1 MAFFAGVAHRQVLR
15 IWPRLVLQKLRVRG
29 DGSMP
34 DRRNL
39 QQCTLTSRRHGGC
52 NDGGMTSPTD
62 FADPQTYAIIGAAM
76 EVHRTLG
83 CGFLESVYRRALVV
97 EFLCREIGFA
107 SEVAVTVSYKGETLP
122 GAFRADFICDGSILV
137 EVKALS
143 AIGNAEIAQ
152 TLNYLKAA
160 NLHRALLLN
169 FGAPRFQHRRI
180 VRELPAA
187 HDPVP
192 GTVRTP
198 AILRV
203 GPLIDA
209 GAAERPDEPPGI
221 PADGDDRGGSAD
233 TGRQ

>member
-1 MAFFAGVAHRQVLR
+1 
-15 IWPRLVLQKLRVRG
+15 
-29 DGSMP
+29 
-34 DRRNL
+34 
-39 QQCTLTSRRHGGC
+39 
-52 NDGGMTSPTD
+52 MTNQTD

-76 EVHRTLG
+76 EVHRRLG
-83 CGFLESVYRRALVV
+83 CGFLESVYRRALV
-97 EFLCREIGFA
+97 EFLYRQIAFA
-107 SEVAVTVSYKGETLP
+107 SEVAVSVSYKGETLT
-122 GAFRADFICDGSILV
+122 GAFRADFICDDSILV

-143 AIGNAEIAQ
+143 SLGNPEIAQ

-187 HDPVP
+187 HDPVS
-192 GTVRTP
+192 GTVRAP

-203 GPLIDA
+203 GPLID
-209 GAAERPDEPPGI
+209 GGAERPEEPPRV
-221 PADGDDRGGSAD
+221 PADGDDRCGFAD

>member
-1 MAFFAGVAHRQVLR
+1 MTDANER
-15 IWPRLVLQKLRVRG
+15 
-29 DGSMP
+29 
-34 DRRNL
+34 
-39 QQCTLTSRRHGGC
+39 
-52 NDGGMTSPTD
+52 GMTNPTD

-97 EFLCREIGFA
+97 EFLSRDITFA

-122 GAFRADFICDGSILV
+122 GAFRADFICDDSILV

-143 AIGNAEIAQ
+143 AIGNPEIAQ

-187 HDPVP
+187 HDPVS
-192 GTVRTP
+192 GTVRAP
-198 AILRV
+198 AMLRV
-203 GPLIDA
+203 GPLID
-209 GAAERPDEPPGI
+209 GGGAERPDEPSRV
-221 PADGDDRGGSAD
+221 PADGDDRRGFAD
-233 TGRQ
+233 AGRQ

>member
-1 MAFFAGVAHRQVLR
+1 LQILR
-15 IWPRLVLQKLRVRG
+15 ARGFGLPPILQNPRKCAPEPVG
-29 DGSMP
+29 IADA
-34 DRRNL
+34 DE
-39 QQCTLTSRRHGGC
+39 
-52 NDGGMTSPTD
+52 GGMTNQTD

-76 EVHRTLG
+76 EVHRRLG

-221 PADGDDRGGSAD
+221 PADGDDRGGFAD